1 MSQVP
6 AVANALP
13 GLETGISS
21 AKQSVKGDAGSAAGF
36 GEVLEE
42 VSVAGAEPA
51 PSSAMPPD
59 VEVEAGGPGE
69 VALADANGE
78 TPPVPGE
85 PLPPGGNASPLPQAT
100 LPELASTQIPDSD
113 PVTGAVAGLSVDR
126 SGQPIGTPVDAQL
139 GRNVATQLPRVGE
152 TQGTDSALAPLR
164 PTGPIGSVGEPLTE
178 TSVPPM
184 MRAVLNGAA
193 STPPADASLAPAKPS
208 GALAAGNFSE
218 LQRNAIEAFRPAEGV
233 TLDDAFSGR
242 AVERLTDPTS
252 AMTNAQASNVNA
264 TPSSNVS
271 ATAGLGFTPA
281 LNPTDNLSSRPFQGA
296 LAANVGTPEFT
307 QEVSHR
313 IAWLARQD
321 GGVARLELSPPEL
334 GPINVKVTVQ
344 GEQAQIVMN
353 AQHALTR
360 DALEDSAERLK
371 EALAEEGFAQVD
383 VDVGSREHSEEEGQ
397 SERGGSSASASSDD
411 LARSDVPVQVRVSS
425 HPGLVDRYA

>member
-1 MSQVP
+1 
-6 AVANALP
+6 
-13 GLETGISS
+13 
-21 AKQSVKGDAGSAAGF
+21 
-36 GEVLEE
+36 
-42 VSVAGAEPA
+42 
-51 PSSAMPPD
+51 
-59 VEVEAGGPGE
+59 
-69 VALADANGE
+69 
-78 TPPVPGE
+78 
-85 PLPPGGNASPLPQAT
+85 
-100 LPELASTQIPDSD
+100 
-113 PVTGAVAGLSVDR
+113 
-126 SGQPIGTPVDAQL
+126 
-139 GRNVATQLPRVGE
+139 
-152 TQGTDSALAPLR
+152 
-164 PTGPIGSVGEPLTE
+164 
-178 TSVPPM
+178 M

-233 TLDDAFSGR
+233 TLDAAFSGR

-271 ATAGLGFTPA
+271 ATAGLGLTPA
-281 LNPTDNLSSRPFQGA
+281 LNPTDNLSPRPFQGA

-321 GGVARLELSPPEL
+321 GGVARLELSPLEL

-397 SERGGSSASASSDD
+397 SERGDSSVSASSDD
-411 LARSDVPVQVRVSS
+411 LARNDVPVQVRVSS